1 MRNNCNRGRNCNRD
15 CRNFNNNNICNNNF
29 NNFGFGDYGFNNCSW
44 GNNWLIW
51 PLLFLFF

>member
-15 CRNFNNNNICNNNF
+15 CRNFNNNNNF
-29 NNFGFGDYGFNNCSW
+29 NNFGFGGYGFNNCSW